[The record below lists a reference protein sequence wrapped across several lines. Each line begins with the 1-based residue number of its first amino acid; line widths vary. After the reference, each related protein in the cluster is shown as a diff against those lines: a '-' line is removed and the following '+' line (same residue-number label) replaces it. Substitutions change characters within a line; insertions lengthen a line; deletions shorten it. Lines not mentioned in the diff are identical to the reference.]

1 MFGKEDTI
9 EIKSNVTPK
18 ETFDFFIN
26 SISEFDGRNIK
37 LGDLR
42 KKIITN
48 RGLVNNLIEVRRLN
62 IEKAK
67 KENEMIKLIYIY
79 GIFGICPGDKICINF
94 LDKNEDA
101 IVNSIRGRKDIAD
114 KFIYNLSPIDD
125 DIELIIKRTSTIF
138 ISMCSDGSKVIL
150 NGVEFCNKLIKNYTL
165 NEI

>member
-9 EIKSNVTPK
+9 EIKSDVTPK

-79 GIFGICPGDKICINF
+79 GILGVCPGDKVCINF
-94 LDKNEDA
+94 LNKNEDA

-138 ISMCSDGSKVIL
+138 LSMCSDCSKVIL